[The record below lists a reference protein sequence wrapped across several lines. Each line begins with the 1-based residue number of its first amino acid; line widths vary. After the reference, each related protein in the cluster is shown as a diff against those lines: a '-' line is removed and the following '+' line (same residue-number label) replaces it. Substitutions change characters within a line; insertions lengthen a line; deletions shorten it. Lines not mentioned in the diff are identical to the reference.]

1 MKRFLSFLLI
11 TVMLLSTVACS
22 GQEAPVD
29 QAEDGVPAE
38 NNGDTLVVWTFTEE
52 IKGMI
57 ENHYLQDN
65 PDLPYDVQ
73 IVVVPNENYQ
83 SKLDPA
89 LASGK
94 SAPDVFAL
102 EAAYIKKYT
111 NSPYTKPLTDLG
123 FEDQSEH
130 TLDYVMDVA
139 RDENSVLKG
148 LSWQATP
155 GAYFYRRSMAEE
167 LLGTSEPEE
176 VQALVSDFDKFY
188 DVAKRINQESGGQV
202 SAIGSMG
209 DLTQVFFA
217 AREKGWVEDDK
228 LIIDPKIDELM
239 EMAKRFEQEGLSAQA
254 NQWEELWFAGMSGD
268 SVFGYFLPTWGLHY
282 VLKPNATNANTGES
296 TEGDWAMIQGPSP
309 YFWGGTWLAVRE
321 GTEMEQAAA
330 DLVEYM
336 TLNEAFLEEWALET
350 GDVLSNVTVVDK
362 IKDTYAE
369 PFLDGQNH
377 YAAFVR
383 MAEDVDA
390 TIITGYDQDIQVL
403 LEEQLIAYSK
413 GEKDKETAMAD
424 FKSAVK
430 NYYPDLEVE

>member
-22 GQEAPVD
+22 GQEATVE
-29 QAEDGVPAE
+29 QGEEGVPAE
-38 NNGDTLVVWTFTEE
+38 NQGDTLVVWTFTEE

-57 ENHYLQDN
+57 ENHYLKDN

-111 NSPYTKPLTDLG
+111 NSPYTKPLTSLG
-123 FEDQSEH
+123 FADESDA

-139 RDENSVLKG
+139 RDENGVLKG

-167 LLGTSEPEE
+167 YLGTSEPEE
-176 VQALVSDFDKFY
+176 VQALVSDFEKFY
-188 DVAKRINQESGGQV
+188 NVAKTVNEQSGGTV

-217 AREKGWVEDDK
+217 ARDKGWVEDGK

-239 EMAKRFEQEGLSAQA
+239 EMAKKFEEEGLSAQA

-296 TEGDWAMIQGPSP
+296 TEGDWGMIQGPSP

-362 IKDTYAE
+362 IKDTYSE
-369 PFLDGQNH
+369 PFLAGQNH
-377 YAAFVR
+377 YAAFAR
-383 MAEDVDA
+383 MAEDIDA
-390 TIITGYDQDIQVL
+390 TIITGYDQDIQTL